1 MHGLYYPINLA
12 CDQQFL
18 LVKTSFSFHPGNI
31 SFSLSLSLPTSLLQL
46 PYLKHQIV
54 FSDAVCW
61 FLTEAL
67 F

>member
-31 SFSLSLSLPTSLLQL
+31 SFSLSLSA
-46 PYLKHQIV
+46 YVIV
-54 FSDAVCW
+54 AIAIFKTPNS
-61 FLTEAL
+61 FQ
-67 F
+67 